1 MSVVEVAFASAVITG
16 DFEGIQDQFRVGDV
30 VASLSVSLMVAGFG
44 LGPLFW
50 SPVVSPAVS
59 IFNCI
64 PTHAPDTVERDSRPS
79 THLDYS

>member
-16 DFEGIQDQFRVGDV
+16 YFEGIERQFHVGDV

-50 SPVVSPAVS
+50 SPVVSQALATFQ
-59 IFNCI
+59 FNIC
-64 PTHAPDTVERDSRPS
+64 
-79 THLDYS
+79 